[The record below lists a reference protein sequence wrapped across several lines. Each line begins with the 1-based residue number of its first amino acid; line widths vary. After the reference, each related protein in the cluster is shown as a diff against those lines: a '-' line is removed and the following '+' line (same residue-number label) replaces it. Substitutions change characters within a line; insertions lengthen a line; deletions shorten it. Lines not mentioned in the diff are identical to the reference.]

1 MSSPLFQV
9 EEDGEVL
16 IVTPLRNVGS
26 LAEENVPQELQQ
38 ITARFDADARHLLLD
53 FSRVAYFGSSMLE
66 GVLSFGK
73 HVQAKGGRLVLAGVS
88 PTGQEILRI
97 SRFDTLWPAYADRS
111 AALAALRA
119 APAGPAPVAR
129 P

>member
-9 EEDGEVL
+9 EEDRDVL

-26 LAEENVPQELQQ
+26 LAEANVPNELKQ
-38 ITARFDADARHLLLD
+38 IIARFDHDARHLLLD
-53 FSRVAYFGSSMLE
+53 FSRIAYFGSSMLE
-66 GVLSFGK
+66 GVLSLGK
-73 HVQAKGGRLVLAGVS
+73 HVSAKGGRLVLAGVS

-97 SRFDTLWPAYADRS
+97 SKFDTLWPAYPDRP

-119 APAGPAPVAR
+119 APAAQS
-129 P
+129 